1 MDSSIESIDQKFA
14 FNILVFGRLLRR
26 AGLPISPQ
34 QNLTFARALTWI
46 DLDDRNQVFHAARS
60 CYVTRAEDLRL
71 FAVLFDTFW
80 KSRSESPGAEPP
92 PAPIAPRYDL
102 KKKRQFSLV
111 QYMAAKAGS
120 NDPEIDVADRSG
132 TYSHDEIVHRKGFA
146 EMTAEELDS
155 VRELID
161 GMRWQAAWRQTRRQ
175 VPDSRGRRLHLRRV
189 IRDAARHDGTPIR
202 LWYRSRKIK
211 QRPIVLIA
219 DISGSM
225 EKYSRLVL
233 QFFYGVTHSLQRVES
248 FVFGTR
254 LSRITNELRIRNVD
268 QALREAGQEV
278 YDWAG
283 GTRIGESIGAF
294 NRQWSRR
301 VLRRGAVVVIISD
314 GWERG
319 DVETLRREMRHL
331 YHRCHRLIWLNPHL
345 GHASYQPLVEGM
357 AAALPFV
364 DDFLPIHNFQSLEA
378 LAERLGAL
386 PRRRSGA
393 SAAKESGLDAL

>member
-1 MDSSIESIDQKFA
+1 MKEVGSSTEGCLTA
-14 FNILVFGRLLRR
+14 NILVFARLLRR
-26 AGLPISPQ
+26 AGLAVSPQ
-34 QNLTFARALTWI
+34 QTLAFTEALTWI
-46 DLDDRNQVFHAARS
+46 DLRDREQVFHAARS
-60 CYVTRAEDLRL
+60 CYVTRARDLRL
-71 FAVLFDTFW
+71 FRLLFEEFW
-80 KSRSESPGAEPP
+80 SGGAGKSISQSRQ
-92 PAPIAPRYDL
+92 APIAPRYDL

-111 QYMAAKAGS
+111 QYMAAKAGNS
-120 NDPEIDVADRSG
+120 DPEIDVADRVG
-132 TYSHDEIVHRKGFA
+132 TYSSEEIVHRKGFA
-146 EMTAEELDS
+146 EMTDEELDS
-155 VRELID
+155 VRRLIE
-161 GMRWQAAWRQTRRQ
+161 GLRWQAARRRTRRR
-175 VPDSRGRRLHLRRV
+175 VPDSRGRTIHLRRV
-189 IRDAARHDGTPIR
+189 LRDAARHDGTPIR

-233 QFFYGVTHSLQRVES
+233 QFFYGITHSLSRVES

-254 LSRITNELRIRNVD
+254 LSRITNELRLRNID

-283 GTRIGESIGAF
+283 GTRIGESLASF
-294 NRQWSRR
+294 NRDWGRR
-301 VLRRGAVVVIISD
+301 VLRRGAVVVVISD

-319 DVETLRREMRHL
+319 DVETLRGEMRHL

-345 GHASYQPLVEGM
+345 GHESYQPLVEGM

-378 LAERLGAL
+378 LATRLAAL
-386 PRRRSGA
+386 PARRSAPRFLGEFSTA
-393 SAAKESGLDAL
+393 PL

>member
-1 MDSSIESIDQKFA
+1 MASSIESIDQQFA

-26 AGLPISPQ
+26 AGLPVSPQ

-46 DLDDRNQVFHAARS
+46 DFDDRNQVFHAARS
-60 CYVTRAEDLRL
+60 CYVTRSEDLRL
-71 FAVLFDTFW
+71 FGLLFDKFW
-80 KSRSESPGAEPP
+80 KSRSEGRAMDPP
-92 PAPIAPRYDL
+92 QAPIAPRFDL

-120 NDPEIDVADRSG
+120 NDPEVDVADRSG
-132 TYSHDEIVHRKGFA
+132 TFSHEEVVHRKGFA
-146 EMTAEELDS
+146 EMTPEELDRI
-155 VRELID
+155 RELID
-161 GMRWQAAWRQTRRQ
+161 GLRWQAALRQTRRQ
-175 VPDSRGRRLHLRRV
+175 VPDSRGRRLYLRRV

-254 LSRITNELRIRNVD
+254 LSRITNELRLRNVD

-283 GTRIGESIGAF
+283 GTRIGESLGAF
-294 NRQWSRR
+294 NRLWSRR
-301 VLRRGAVVVIISD
+301 VLRRGAVVVVISD

-319 DVETLRREMRHL
+319 DVGILRHEMRHL

-345 GHASYQPLVEGM
+345 GHASYQPLVDGM

-364 DDFLPIHNFQSLEA
+364 DDFLPIHNFQSLES

-386 PRRRSGA
+386 PRKRSGP
-393 SAAKESGLDAL
+393 SAARETGLDPL

>member
-1 MDSSIESIDQKFA
+1 MRPGSEPIDERFSR
-14 FNILVFGRLLRR
+14 NILVFSRLLRR
-26 AGLPISPQ
+26 AGLSVSPQ
-34 QNLTFARALTWI
+34 QNLTFVDALSWI
-46 DLDDRNQVFHAARS
+46 DLGDRAQVFYTARS
-60 CYVTRAEDLRL
+60 IYVTRADDLKL
-71 FAVLFDTFW
+71 FGLLFDRFW
-80 KSRSESPGAEPP
+80 RSPTAQDLSEATR
-92 PAPIAPRYDL
+92 APIAPRFDL
-102 KKKRQFSLV
+102 KKQRQFSLV
-111 QYMAAKAGS
+111 QYMAAKAGT
-120 NDPEIDVADRSG
+120 NDPEIDVADRAG
-132 TYSHDEIVHRKGFA
+132 TYSAEEIVHRKGFA
-146 EMTAEELDS
+146 EMTPEELSS

-161 GMRWQAAWRQTRRQ
+161 GLRWQAALRRTRRR
-175 VPDSRGRRLHLRRV
+175 VGDSRGRTIHLRRV
-189 IRDAARHDGTPIR
+189 LRDAARYDATPIR

-254 LSRITNELRIRNVD
+254 LSRVTNELRLRNVD
-268 QALREAGQEV
+268 QALNEAGQEV

-294 NRQWSRR
+294 NREWGRR
-301 VLRRGAVVVIISD
+301 VLRRGAVVVVISD

-319 DVETLRREMRHL
+319 DVATLRRDMRHL
-331 YHRCHRLIWLNPHL
+331 YHRCHRVIWLNPHL
-345 GHASYQPLVEGM
+345 GHEAYEPLVEGM

-364 DDFLPIHNFQSLEA
+364 DDFLPIHNFSSLEA

-386 PRRRSGA
+386 PARRTNLSKADPARRQ
-393 SAAKESGLDAL
+393 AL